1 MSLSK
6 LIPSLL
12 LGLLLLAAG
21 AFAAL
26 MFVDPALFRSQLEA
40 RATQAFGREVR
51 LAGTIRLER
60 SLTPRLVAR
69 EITIAHPEW
78 AADPAFATAEEAAV
92 QVALLPLLRGD
103 LRVLDVR
110 LSGVEIFLESRPDG
124 ADPHSFGD
132 PDAADSGEGVL
143 PPIERILIRNAA
155 LSHRSA
161 KGVVTRYE
169 IHQAQ
174 LWNLPGEPERIEA
187 EGSVKDVPFR
197 IHLAADTPVEAT
209 GPHLPWS
216 ARLELQCP
224 DLFLTASGRVAR
236 VFDWEHFD
244 LRIAAR
250 GDRPDSIQN
259 IFGIDLHGIG
269 AFEIAG
275 AIEAA
280 DGVYRVTELS
290 ANVQV
295 TAGRHDLTITHGTAA
310 AGRKA
315 PSELA
320 LQGTLGDVPLSI
332 AFTSER
338 PLAAFFEAAAWPLS
352 GRAKFAGAEL
362 EIDGTASKAGERLDL
377 QALLRG
383 ENLGALARALG
394 QGPLEAGSFRI
405 SSHAAFQEGGWE
417 VADLEGEIHGIGP
430 WKRVRVAQGRGA
442 VGKTGSFSASLSA
455 DLDQVPLSLSFQG
468 KTGAGP
474 ESNGTTWPFELDA
487 AAAGAELTAAGSIV
501 DSPDGRRFEAAT
513 RIAGRRL
520 DRLGLLIAVPLPRI
534 DAYDLSARVTHQDR
548 VHDFRDLLV
557 RIGGSRL
564 IGSLRWDGSRA
575 KPLLTGNL
583 SVERLMLEELQ
594 AASAAPASA
603 DPLDRPIAID
613 WLRAFDARLKLDVN
627 GIAGS
632 PLPIEQ
638 LSADATVAAGRL
650 DAKLRG
656 RAAGASLQGQV
667 ELSVN
672 AMPEVS
678 LTAAIGPIDAV
689 RTLRQLNLP
698 LALSG
703 AVKTVHIKGRSAGR
717 TPRALLEQAQLSVRA
732 NPAGLEVSGTI
743 MRRRVD
749 ITLAKAEASVRRGR
763 PAEVVLSGALNRVP
777 FDATIAAG
785 SIAELYRPNTPLPVR
800 FVMRAGEVQLKAEGA
815 VARPFSRQEFNLSHE
830 LTGKEIKGL
839 DPLMDMVL
847 PLQGEFHARGRVSAR
862 GKQFFYEEDLR
873 VGRSDLKAELTV
885 SYEAA
890 RPAIEGRVRIHELH
904 MNDLILSGVEPPGD
918 PARKSA
924 RVIPDHPI
932 PAEIFR
938 AADLDLHLQAGRIVT
953 GAEPLGD
960 LSAEITIQNGRYH
973 SVHSVSGVL
982 GGRME
987 GEVEID
993 AAADPPSIGIR
1004 FQAEEVD
1011 YRFLQSPARESGLIE
1026 GRIGLYAELAGAG
1039 GTVRDFLEDA
1049 QGRLTLIGGPGRI
1062 SDRRLDLWAADLLPT
1077 MLSPR
1082 WQRENITEMNCAVA
1096 HVKLHQGMMEVED
1109 LLLDTRRITVAG
1121 SGSVDLK
1128 TESMDLL
1135 LAPRPK
1141 RVSLVSLAN
1150 TVRIRG
1156 TLADPDVSA
1165 ARLPSRRRL
1174 VRTGFLAGVVNPL
1187 FLLTAFVDTG
1197 TGSSNPCV
1205 RAVERAQQA
1214 IGVDGSE

>member
-1 MSLSK
+1 MSRSK
-6 LIPSLL
+6 LIPALL

-26 MFVDPALFRSQLEA
+26 LFVDPALFRSQLEA
-40 RATQAFGREVR
+40 RATEAFGREVR
-51 LAGTIRLER
+51 LAGPIRLER

-69 EITIAHPEW
+69 EITIANPEW
-78 AADPAFATAEEAAV
+78 AVDPAFATAEEIAV

-103 LRVLDVR
+103 LRVLDIR
-110 LSGVEIFLESRPDG
+110 FSGVEIFLESRPDG
-124 ADPHSFGD
+124 AAPHAFGD
-132 PDAADSGEGVL
+132 SGAADSGAGAL
-143 PPIERILIRNAA
+143 PPIERILIRNAS
-155 LSHRSA
+155 LSHRSL
-161 KGVVTRYE
+161 KGVVTRYK

-187 EGSVKDVPFR
+187 EGSIKEVPFR
-197 IHLAADTPVEAT
+197 IHLAADTPAEAT

-244 LRIAAR
+244 LRIVAR

-259 IFGIDLHGIG
+259 IFDIDLHGIG

-275 AIEAA
+275 AVEAA
-280 DGVYRVTELS
+280 DGVYRVKEL
-290 ANVQV
+290 AATVQKA
-295 TAGRHDLTITHGTAA
+295 AGRRDLTITHGTAA
-310 AGRKA
+310 AGRNT

-320 LQGTLGDVPLSI
+320 LQGALGDVPLSL
-332 AFTSER
+332 ALMSER
-338 PLAAFFEAAAWPLS
+338 PLAALFEAAAWPLS
-352 GRAKFAGAEL
+352 GRVGFAGAEL
-362 EIDGTASKAGERLDL
+362 EIDGTASKAGARLDL
-377 QALLRG
+377 KALLRG

-394 QGPLEAGSFRI
+394 QGTLEAGSFRI
-405 SSHAAFQEGGWE
+405 SSRAALQEGGWE

-430 WKRVRVAQGRGA
+430 WKRVRLAQGRGA
-442 VGKTGSFSASLSA
+442 VGKTGSISASLSA
-455 DLDQVPLSLSFQG
+455 ELDQHPLSLAFQV

-474 ESNGTTWPFELDA
+474 GSDGSAWPFELDA

-501 DSPDGRRFEAAT
+501 DSPAGRRFEAAT

-520 DRLGLLIAVPLPRI
+520 DRLGLLIGLPLPRI
-534 DAYDLSARVTHQDR
+534 DAYDLSARVTQQDR
-548 VHDFRDLLV
+548 VHDLRDLSV

-564 IGSLRWDGSRA
+564 TGSLRWDGSRA
-575 KPLLTGNL
+575 QPLLTGNL
-583 SVERLMLEELQ
+583 SVKRLMLEELQ
-594 AASAAPASA
+594 AAAAAPAAA
-603 DPLDRPIAID
+603 DPLDRPIAVD
-613 WLRAFDARLKLDVN
+613 WLRSFDARLKLDVN

-632 PLPIEQ
+632 PVPIEQ
-638 LSADATVAAGRL
+638 LSADVTVAAGRL
-650 DAKLRG
+650 DAGLRG

-672 AMPEVS
+672 AAPEVS
-678 LTAAIGPIDAV
+678 LTAAIGPIDAG
-689 RTLRQLNLP
+689 RILRQLNLP
-698 LALSG
+698 LALFG
-703 AVKTVHIKGRSAGR
+703 AVKSVHIKGRSAGR

-732 NPAGLEVSGTI
+732 NPDGLKGSGTI
-743 MRRRVD
+743 VRRQVD
-749 ITLAKAEASVRRGR
+749 MTLAKAEASVRRGQ
-763 PAEVVLSGALNRVP
+763 PAEVFLSGTLNRVP

-785 SIAELYRPNTPLPVR
+785 SMAELYRPNTPLPVR
-800 FVMRAGEVQLKAEGA
+800 LAIRAGEVRLKAEGA
-815 VARPFSRQEFNLSHE
+815 VARPFSRQEFHLSHE
-830 LTGKEIKGL
+830 LSGKEIKGL

-847 PLQGEFHARGRVSAR
+847 PLQGEFQARGHVSAR
-862 GKQFFYEEDLR
+862 GQQFFYEEDLR
-873 VGRSDLKAELTV
+873 VGSSDLKAELTV
-885 SYEAA
+885 GYEAV
-890 RPAIEGRVRIHELH
+890 RPAIAGRVRIHELH
-904 MNDLILSGVEPPGD
+904 MHDLILSGAEPPED
-918 PARKSA
+918 SARQSA

-960 LSAEITIQNGRYH
+960 LTAHITIQNGRYH

-993 AAADPPSIGIR
+993 AAADPLSIGIR
-1004 FQAEEVD
+1004 FQAEELD

-1039 GTVRDFLEDA
+1039 GTVRDFLADA

-1096 HVKLHQGMMEVED
+1096 HVKLHQGMAEVED
-1109 LLLDTRRITVAG
+1109 ILLDTRRITVAG
-1121 SGSVDLK
+1121 SGSVDLR

-1150 TVRIRG
+1150 PVRIRG
-1156 TLADPDVSA
+1156 TLAEPDVSA
-1165 ARLPSRRRL
+1165 ARLPSRRRMA
-1174 VRTGFLAGVVNPL
+1174 RTGFLAGLVNPL